1 MSSTTFESLRLTLKT
16 LRRRRN
22 GLFLLKQGSY
32 FATTVSLFVLLV
44 SGLSFWFD
52 LSKSGTILL
61 FLVSVCGFSVAV
73 WHFINI
79 IKRRHTDDLRLA
91 HYVEDH
97 IPDLEQRLLTSL
109 EFTEEDLVKGRAGV
123 SQQFIRQLWSDA
135 QYHVKEQQREV
146 ETVAPAR
153 ASWISFGIASVV
165 VTSVLGLFI
174 ASDSLFNS
182 VSRLAWPFSIDEPLV
197 VELVPLEIE
206 ISVEPG
212 DIEMQRGESVTIVA
226 RVSNAAPDSI
236 VLRLQDDNVNWQN
249 VSMRRDGS
257 EGGTYSYFVPSL
269 EEDTTYYVTFDE
281 RGEQSS
287 PQFRI
292 NLFDLPQI
300 EQIDVAFDYPEYTG
314 MQDTS
319 EEDSG
324 DIFVPEGTIIDLRVT
339 FNKPIAQASINFEES
354 KPDDEDE
361 IDLPPPY
368 EDTTLTLNGNIGNT
382 RFTVNQDGIY
392 RISATDFSDMESPPA
407 LDYFIRS
414 IEDNPPELA
423 LIRPGKDEDVM
434 PLEEVVL
441 EIDASDDYGLSKF
454 DLNYSVVGAE
464 ENRVNFLS
472 EPDVRNVSGSC
483 LLYTSPSP
491 RD

>member
-1 MSSTTFESLRLTLKT
+1 M
-16 LRRRRN
+16 
-22 GLFLLKQGSY
+22 
-32 FATTVSLFVLLV
+32 
-44 SGLSFWFD
+44 
-52 LSKSGTILL
+52 
-61 FLVSVCGFSVAV
+61 
-73 WHFINI
+73 
-79 IKRRHTDDLRLA
+79 
-91 HYVEDH
+91 
-97 IPDLEQRLLTSL
+97 
-109 EFTEEDLVKGRAGV
+109 
-123 SQQFIRQLWSDA
+123 
-135 QYHVKEQQREV
+135 
-146 ETVAPAR
+146 
-153 ASWISFGIASVV
+153 
-165 VTSVLGLFI
+165 
-174 ASDSLFNS
+174 
-182 VSRLAWPFSIDEPLV
+182 
-197 VELVPLEIE
+197 PLEIE

-226 RVSNAAPDSI
+226 RVYNAAPDSI

-300 EQIDVAFDYPEYTG
+300 EQIDVALDYPEYTG
-314 MQDTS
+314 MQDAL

-361 IDLPPPY
+361 IDLPSPY
-368 EDTTLTLNGNIGNT
+368 EDTALTLNGNIGTT

-472 EPDVRNVSGSC
+472 EPDVRLSLIHISEPTRP
-483 LLYTSPSP
+483 Y
-491 RD
+491 